1 MDRADLSNSIDGHLG
16 DNLDGAG
23 TSYWKP
29 LLARLVVVP
38 ELSYVCVWR
47 VSATD
52 SSESTE
58 PLILAETGVANSQ
71 LFLAQ
76 RVECCLAASRELG
89 SVPLVTQRRG
99 DGTAN
104 LVMSCIGFAKATE
117 RIVLELQFVDGV
129 PELGG
134 TDVLKLAANELA
146 GLGWAVR
153 VGERAKLDVPGIEE
167 KRTSEWVW
175 NGAGFGTELKPSGAG
190 RRELAR
196 LTYDEVGDERADVA
210 GHDGPT
216 NGAFSGHRT
225 EGSSAD
231 TVEVYREFVRQVHQS
246 LDPQE
251 TSYTVANECRR
262 LIGCERVTVLW
273 WRRGRFVVKA
283 ISGQTAVNR
292 RSKWVQLLERLVEV
306 AVKSG
311 SGLEYPSTEPLPK
324 QIDVPLEAYLLES
337 RSRWVTLWPVLERDP
352 ALDMEQINLKKKRR
366 KSNSVIAVIV
376 YETLTLEKQLAEQA
390 RVLTVSQEVG
400 GNALRLAHQHRQL
413 LLYPVWHFLGQTKA
427 MALARRLPATAIAGV
442 IIISL
447 LVLAFFPA
455 TFYVSSEGT
464 LVPQVR
470 QRVFAPMDGIIES
483 VLVGPK
489 DTVGVGQPL
498 LRMKNYDLEV
508 RVRQVEGELAMVRA
522 QMEVRNRR
530 DRSPTQSPLG
540 FADQLN
546 ETPPAVLKS
555 RQLNLQTQL
564 TLLQQQMMLS
574 VVSSQISGQVLTWN
588 VQEELKG
595 RPVPMGRLL
604 MEIADTEG
612 RWELELNLPDRRV
625 GHLLNAVRQQSEPLA
640 VEFVMAAEPT
650 RRFTGRVLSIAPVTG
665 ASTEDG
671 SYVKVRV
678 ELESDDVRVLQT
690 NTDVTAKIICGKAS
704 LGYVWMQDVFEFV
717 ERQVFFYLW

>member
-16 DNLDGAG
+16 DHLDGAG

-29 LLARLVVVP
+29 LLSRLVVVS
-38 ELSYVCVWR
+38 ELSYASIWSM
-47 VSATD
+47 SATD
-52 SSESTE
+52 SCESAE
-58 PLILAETGVANSQ
+58 PQIVSETGVVNSQ
-71 LFLAQ
+71 LFWAQ

-89 SVPLVTQRRG
+89 SVPLVTQRK
-99 DGTAN
+99 AN
-104 LVMSCIGFAKATE
+104 GVASLVMSCIGFAKATE
-117 RIVLELQFVDGV
+117 RVVLELQFVDGV

-153 VGERAKLDVPGIEE
+153 VDGRPNGEMRGIEA
-167 KRTSEWVW
+167 KIASEWVW
-175 NGAGFGTELKPSGAG
+175 NGMGLGNGEKQSEDGRREVERLSDGAVGGARTDGAGNENRTYGAG
-190 RRELAR
+190 RITA
-196 LTYDEVGDERADVA
+196 VG
-210 GHDGPT
+210 
-216 NGAFSGHRT
+216 
-225 EGSSAD
+225 D
-231 TVEVYREFVRQVHQS
+231 TVEAYREFVRQVHGS

-251 TSYTVANECRR
+251 TSYAVANECRR

-292 RSKWVQLLERLVEV
+292 RSKWVQLLERLAGV

-337 RSRWVTLWPVLERDP
+337 RSRWLTLLPVLERDP
-352 ALDMEQINLKKKRR
+352 ALDVEQVDLKKKRR
-366 KSNSVIAVIV
+366 ASNSVIAVMV
-376 YETLTLEKQLAEQA
+376 YETLTLEKQLAEQTRPLMVA
-390 RVLTVSQEVG
+390 QEVG
-400 GNALRLAHQHRQL
+400 GNALRLAHRHRQL
-413 LLYPVWHFLGQTKA
+413 LFYPVWHFLGQTKA
-427 MALARRLPATAIAGV
+427 MALARRLPTTAIVGV
-442 IIISL
+442 IIVSL
-447 LVLAFFPA
+447 LALALFPA

-470 QRVFAPMDGIIES
+470 QRVFAPMDGIVES
-483 VLVGPK
+483 VLVGPN

-498 LRMKNYDLEV
+498 LRMKNYDLDV

-564 TLLQQQMMLS
+564 SLLQQQMMLS
-574 VVSSQISGQVLTWN
+574 VVSSQVSGRVLTWN

-604 MEIADTEG
+604 MEVADTDG

-678 ELESDDVRVLQT
+678 ELESDAVRVLQA
-690 NTDVTAKIICGKAS
+690 NTDVSAKIICGKAS
-704 LGYVWMQDVFEFV
+704 LGYVWLQDVFEFV

>member
-1 MDRADLSNSIDGHLG
+1 MSNSIDGHLG

-29 LLARLVVVP
+29 LLARLVTVP
-38 ELSYVCVWR
+38 ELSYASIW
-47 VSATD
+47 SM
-52 SSESTE
+52 SETE
-58 PLILAETGVANSQ
+58 PNESAEPQIIAETGVVNSQ
-71 LFLAQ
+71 LFWAQ
-76 RVECCLAASRELG
+76 RVECCLAASREPG
-89 SVPLVTQRRG
+89 SVPLVTQRRA
-99 DGTAN
+99 DGAAS
-104 LVMSCIGFAKATE
+104 LVMSCIGFAKTVE

-134 TDVLKLAANELA
+134 TEVLKLAANELA
-146 GLGWAVR
+146 GLGWAAR
-153 VGERAKLDVPGIEE
+153 VGGRANEEMRAKESHRPSD
-167 KRTSEWVW
+167 WVW
-175 NGAGFGTELKPSGAG
+175 NGVGFGIGGMPSGDG
-190 RRELAR
+190 GH
-196 LTYDEVGDERADVA
+196 EVGDNRTDSAIGDNRTDRAVRDRVV
-210 GHDGPT
+210 HDNAVG
-216 NGAFSGHRT
+216 
-225 EGSSAD
+225 D
-231 TVEVYREFVRQVHQS
+231 TVDAYREFVRQVHGS

-251 TSYTVANECRR
+251 TSYAVANECRR

-292 RSKWVQLLERLVEV
+292 RSKWVQLLERLAGV

-324 QIDVPLEAYLLES
+324 QIDIPLEAYLLES
-337 RSRWVTLWPVLERDP
+337 RSRWMTLLPVLERDP
-352 ALDMEQINLKKKRR
+352 ALDVEQVDLKKKRR
-366 KSNSVIAVIV
+366 TSNSVIAVLV
-376 YETLTLEKQLAEQA
+376 FETLTLEKQLAEQG
-390 RVLTVSQEVG
+390 RTLTVAQEVG
-400 GNALRLAHQHRQL
+400 GSALRLSHQHRQL
-413 LLYPVWHFLGQTKA
+413 LFYPLWHFLGQTKA
-427 MALARRLPATAIAGV
+427 MALARRLPAAAIVGLV
-442 IIISL
+442 TVSL
-447 LVLAFFPA
+447 LALALFPA

-483 VLVGPK
+483 VLVGPN
-489 DTVGVGQPL
+489 DSVGVGQPL
-498 LRMKNYDLEV
+498 LRMKNYDLDV

-564 TLLQQQMMLS
+564 SLLQQQMMLS
-574 VVSSQISGQVLTWN
+574 VVSSQVSGRVLTWN

-604 MEIADTEG
+604 MEVADTDG

-690 NTDVTAKIICGKAS
+690 NTDVSAKIICGKAS
-704 LGYVWMQDVFEFV
+704 LGYVWLQDVFEFV

>member
-1 MDRADLSNSIDGHLG
+1 MDRADLSNSRDGQRG

-29 LLARLVVVP
+29 VLARLVVVP
-38 ELSYVCVWR
+38 KLSYASIWSI
-47 VSATD
+47 SATD
-52 SSESTE
+52 SSASAE
-58 PLILAETGVANSQ
+58 LQIVCETGVINSQ
-71 LFLAQ
+71 LFWAQ
-76 RVECCLAASRELG
+76 RAECCLAASRELG
-89 SVPLVTQRRG
+89 SVPLVTQQKAG
-99 DGTAN
+99 GAAS
-104 LVMSCIGFAKATE
+104 LVMCCKGFAKANE

-134 TDVLKLAANELA
+134 TEVLQMAANELV

-153 VGERAKLDVPGIEE
+153 VDGRTNSEMRGSDAKIA
-167 KRTSEWVW
+167 SEWVW
-175 NGAGFGTELKPSGAG
+175 NGAGNGNRTDGAV
-190 RRELAR
+190 RDSA
-196 LTYDEVGDERADVA
+196 VGDGVV
-210 GHDGPT
+210 GDGVE
-216 NGAFSGHRT
+216 AF
-225 EGSSAD
+225 
-231 TVEVYREFVRQVHQS
+231 REFVRQVHGS
-246 LDPQE
+246 LDPLE
-251 TSYTVANECRR
+251 TAYAVANECRR
-262 LIGCERVTVLW
+262 LLGCERVTVLW

-292 RSKWVQLLERLVEV
+292 RSKWVQLLERLAGV

-324 QIDVPLEAYLLES
+324 QIEVPLEAYLLES
-337 RSRWVTLWPVLERDP
+337 RSRWLALLPVLERDP
-352 ALDMEQINLKKKRR
+352 ALDVEQVDLKKKRR
-366 KSNSVIAVIV
+366 PSNAVIAVMV
-376 YETLTLEKQLAEQA
+376 FETLTLEKQLAAQA
-390 RVLTVSQEVG
+390 RTLTVAQEVG
-400 GNALRLAHQHRQL
+400 GNALRLAHRHRQL
-413 LLYPVWHFLGQTKA
+413 LFYPVWHFLGQTKA
-427 MALARRLPATAIAGV
+427 MALARRLPTTAIMGV
-442 IIISL
+442 LIVSF
-447 LVLAFFPA
+447 LALALFPA

-483 VLVGPK
+483 VLVGPN

-498 LRMKNYDLEV
+498 LRMKNYDLDV

-530 DRSPTQSPLG
+530 DRSPTPSPLG

-564 TLLQQQMMLS
+564 SLLQQQMMLS
-574 VVSSQISGQVLTWN
+574 VVSSQVSGRVLTWN

-604 MEIADTEG
+604 MEVADTDG

-650 RRFTGRVLSIAPVTG
+650 RRFTGRVLSIAPVTD
-665 ASTEDG
+665 ASAEDG

-678 ELESDDVRVLQT
+678 ELESDNVRVLQT
-690 NTDVTAKIICGKAS
+690 NTDVSAKIICGKAR
-704 LGYVWMQDVFEFV
+704 LGYVWLQDVFEFV